1 MSNNNEIKIGDT
13 VDCSEWARGPGKCV
27 DGKVLN
33 IDTDD
38 GELLVEG
45 NWPCGAKARWVN
57 HSQITRHVP
66 AAPVVERPKS
76 CGDKLASEMT
86 VRERFIFDYML
97 SRVNTPTAIEEDI
110 EDAETTADDFIA
122 ALDKER
128 TP

>member
-1 MSNNNEIKIGDT
+1 MEIKIGDT
-13 VDCSEWARGPGKCV
+13 VDCSGYEDGTAICAAGEVTSRADMKGAREVRGKWT
-27 DGKVLN
+27 DGTN
-33 IDTDD
+33 TH
-38 GELLVEG
+38 
-45 NWPCGAKARWVN
+45 WVRPD
-57 HSQITRHVP
+57 QITLHVP

-128 TP
+128 TK

>member
-13 VDCSEWARGPGKCV
+13 VDCSGAAYGDNRECIG
-27 DGKVLN
+27 GKVVAIN
-33 IDTDD
+33 GSGID
-38 GELLVEG
+38 VEG
-45 NWPCGAKARWVN
+45 GWLNGSPRLYVRPD
-57 HSQITRHVP
+57 QITRHVP

-128 TP
+128 TK